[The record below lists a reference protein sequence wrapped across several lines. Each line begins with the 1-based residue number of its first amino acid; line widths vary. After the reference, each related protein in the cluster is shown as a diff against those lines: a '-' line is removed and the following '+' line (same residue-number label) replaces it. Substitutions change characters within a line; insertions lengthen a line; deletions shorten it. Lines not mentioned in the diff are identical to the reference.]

1 MSNPFS
7 ARRTQQPRLLNVVEY
22 TSTAASVVG
31 VVISALSQQAIYA
44 AAPLSLSLCLNLVNR
59 QRFERKTEQRLNGAI
74 AQID

>member
-1 MSNPFS
+1 MSNPLS
-7 ARRTQQPRLLNVVEY
+7 ARRTQRSQLLNVVEY

-59 QRFERKTEQRLNGAI
+59 RRFEQ
-74 AQID
+74 Q